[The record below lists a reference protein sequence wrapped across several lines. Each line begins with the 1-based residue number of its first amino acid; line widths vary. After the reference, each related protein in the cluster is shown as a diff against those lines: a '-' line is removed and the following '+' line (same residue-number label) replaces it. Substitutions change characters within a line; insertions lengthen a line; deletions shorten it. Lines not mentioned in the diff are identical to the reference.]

1 MISSWRRKR
10 ANRGG
15 ARGEGGS
22 KKKPTELIIPN
33 HFRCPISL
41 DIMKDPVT
49 LSTGITY
56 DRESIEKWID
66 AGNVTCP
73 MTKQV
78 LKSLEPIPNHSIR
91 SMIQD
96 WCVENKSYGVE
107 RIPTPRVPISSDEVG
122 SVLEKISKTQTPQ
135 ECRELVE
142 KISKE
147 MKQSERNKKCIVANG
162 VGKTLALAFQSF
174 ADNEDEIVISLLEEI
189 MIVLSSITPF
199 ESEAEVSLRSPKS
212 LERLVWF
219 LKRGDLSRRRN
230 AILILKELISSH
242 KDDQETVVDK
252 LTESEEAMDE
262 LVKLIK
268 EPICLSSTKASLV
281 IIYNMITPYII
292 SLNKG
297 VIIGKFIE
305 MGLVTSI
312 LDILVNADKSIC
324 EKALGV
330 LDGLCRSE
338 KGREAAYNHA
348 LTVPVVVKK
357 ILRVSDLATEFSV
370 SILFRLCENEKR
382 ENGGVIVEA
391 LQVGAFQ
398 KLLLILQV
406 GWNINER
413 TKEKVTKLLK
423 LLNLCR
429 DKVECIESTD
439 FKDLKRPF

>member
-1 MISSWRRKR
+1 MISSWRKKR

-41 DIMKDPVT
+41 DMMKDPVT

-56 DRESIEKWID
+56 DRESIEKWTD

-91 SMIQD
+91 RMIQD

-107 RIPTPRVPISSDEVG
+107 RIPTPRVPISLDEVG
-122 SVLEKISKTQTPQ
+122 SVLEKISKTRTPQ

-189 MIVLSSITPF
+189 MIVLGSITPF
-199 ESEAEVSLRSPKS
+199 ESQAEVSLRSPKS

-219 LKRGDLSRRRN
+219 LKRGDLSGKRN

-242 KDDQETVVDK
+242 KDEQEMVVDK
-252 LTESEEAMDE
+252 LTQSEEAMEE

-292 SLNKG
+292 SSNKG
-297 VIIGKFIE
+297 VIIEKFIE

-348 LTVPVVVKK
+348 LVVPVVVKK